1 MLSKNSQTKNK
12 IMDMFFF
19 KEISGLIPEGTELT
33 VTIKRVGNEMIVSVL
48 PRVKDLKDEAAKKL
62 VPLVVSGTPDELDKG
77 FSAAISNPIQ
87 EATGLLVNMKDFE
100 KSVGKAQGSSKIA
113 DANKKKYDQ
122 LVKNAEEL
130 EKSKKL
136 KSAIACL
143 NEAMPYATDKPA
155 LKARI
160 DKLKARQGAGSLFGA
175 EMDEEIPE
183 SFLGDEPES
192 VNDTEADEEDE

>member
-77 FSAAISNPIQ
+77 FSAASIESHTRGNR
-87 EATGLLVNMKDFE
+87 
-100 KSVGKAQGSSKIA
+100 
-113 DANKKKYDQ
+113 
-122 LVKNAEEL
+122 
-130 EKSKKL
+130 
-136 KSAIACL
+136 IACQY
-143 NEAMPYATDKPA
+143 EGF
-155 LKARI
+155 REVS
-160 DKLKARQGAGSLFGA
+160 R
-175 EMDEEIPE
+175 
-183 SFLGDEPES
+183 
-192 VNDTEADEEDE
+192 